1 MARTN
6 PSDDDRST
14 AERRMA
20 REVHSAVLPPAEP
33 HIGTATRSLSA
44 EQEAGRLIASGAV
57 DADGVLAG
65 EGRMPGEVVID
76 TRAGLDAAENEKARI
91 AAAQEGITSVV
102 VAYDGDLTPASTVAG
117 PLAEVEHRLEQ
128 AEADREAR
136 RQDAEDAHEALD
148 GDAPVPATRETAA
161 SIVRWW
167 WARHLVL
174 PTGIAM
180 ALEFIATANT
190 VYVFMR
196 LSDWPTAFVVAAS
209 AIVGLTVAPTLA
221 GILAAG
227 GRKAGTFGGLRIAAI
242 VTLLAFWAGSGT
254 TLGIVRVITTQQL
267 RQADSGGSSLDEQ
280 ATTLG
285 VDVSTASSAAEG
297 NPVLEAVFWGFVLLA
312 LGAVLFAKEMF
323 FHEREKARLAELE
336 ARQALWATL
345 DLCAA
350 LVGRRSGI
358 LNQVA
363 LQKAYL
369 DTVDAVYM
377 TEFDKIRLRAEYE
390 KARYRNELIVVAH
403 DPELT
408 TAFEVRFD
416 RAIPTKAEE
425 FAPGELPLP
434 TWTEPG
440 IRPSGDA
447 GDEIS
452 REQEAA

>member
-1 MARTN
+1 MVPTD
-6 PSDDDRST
+6 PSDDRSA

-33 HIGTATRSLSA
+33 QIGTATRSLSA

-57 DADGVLAG
+57 DAEGVLAG

-102 VAYDGDLTPASTVAG
+102 VAYDGDLTPPTTVAG
-117 PLAEVEHRLEQ
+117 SLAEVEQRLEH
-128 AEADREAR
+128 AESDRDER
-136 RQDAEDAHEALD
+136 SQDAEDARAALD

-174 PTGIAM
+174 PTAIAM
-180 ALEFIATANT
+180 ALEFVATANT

-227 GRKAGTFGGLRIAAI
+227 ARKAGEFTALRIAAI
-242 VTLLAFWAGSGT
+242 ITLLVFWAGSGT

-280 ATTLG
+280 ATNLG
-285 VDVSTASSAAEG
+285 VDVSTTSSAAQG
-297 NPVLEAVFWGFVLLA
+297 DPVLETIFWGFVLLA

-323 FHEREKARLAELE
+323 FHEREKAHLAELE
-336 ARQALWATL
+336 ARQRLWEAL

-369 DTVDAVYM
+369 DTVDAVYL

-390 KARYRNELIVVAH
+390 KARYRNELIVVAGE
-403 DPELT
+403 PELA

-416 RAIPTKAEE
+416 RATPAKAEE
-425 FAPGELPLP
+425 FAPRELPLP
-434 TWTEPG
+434 SWAEPG
-440 IRPSGDA
+440 VRPSGDLRDTLP
-447 GDEIS
+447 G
-452 REQEAA
+452 EQAAA